1 MILELLRCVWDLS
14 AGWEWREG
22 SDGSGERGRM
32 EMGEGRREISTAKK
46 ENTRES
52 VSPRYDL

>member
-1 MILELLRCVWDLS
+1 MGVERGI
-14 AGWEWREG
+14 GWEWREG
-22 SDGSGERGRM
+22 SDGE
-32 EMGEGRREISTAKK
+32 GEGRREILTAKK